1 MPDPATGAT
10 THLRAD
16 AGLSQLP
23 GPRGERFVELF
34 KHGTL
39 AVELYAP
46 RGHDPQTPHTRDE
59 IYVVARGQGTFFDG
73 SSRVSFQPGDLLFVA
88 AGVPHRFE
96 HFSDDLAVWVMF
108 YGPEGGEPA
117 G

>member
-1 MPDPATGAT
+1 MSQPSSGAT
-10 THLRAD
+10 THLRPD
-16 AGLSQLP
+16 TGLSRLP

-34 KHGTL
+34 RHGTL
-39 AVELYAP
+39 VVELYAP

-59 IYVVARGQGTFFDG
+59 IYVVARGRGTFFDG
-73 SSRVSFQPGDLLFVA
+73 SSRASFQPGDLLFVA

-96 HFSDDLAVWVMF
+96 DFTDDLAVWVLF